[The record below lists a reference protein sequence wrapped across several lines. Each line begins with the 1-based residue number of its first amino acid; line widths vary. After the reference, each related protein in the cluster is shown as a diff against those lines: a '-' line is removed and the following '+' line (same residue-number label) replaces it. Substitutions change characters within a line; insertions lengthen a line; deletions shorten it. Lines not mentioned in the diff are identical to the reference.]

1 MSTDVL
7 LKPFPRIVDE
17 AGLHGHPGRF
27 HVTSSLDALS
37 VYEKIWAKHIP
48 GMAKH
53 RITTHGV
60 WTVPAA
66 PGSDT
71 PRLYALVSY
80 KDADDVQERLEAY
93 LSSPEFRADME
104 GFDISQIVGL
114 DETLLTPTVD
124 SPLR

>member
-1 MSTDVL
+1 MSQYQLRVYTLRD
-7 LKPFPRIVDE
+7 
-17 AGLHGHPGRF
+17 
-27 HVTSSLDALS
+27 SDALS
-37 VYEKIWAKHIP
+37 AYAKIWAQHIP

-60 WTVPAA
+60 WTGPAA
-66 PGSDT
+66 PGNEK
-71 PRLYALVSY
+71 PPLYALVSY
-80 KDADDVQERLEAY
+80 RDSDDVRERLEAY

>member
-1 MSTDVL
+1 MSQYQLRVYTL
-7 LKPFPRIVDE
+7 RSP
-17 AGLHGHPGRF
+17 
-27 HVTSSLDALS
+27 DALS
-37 VYEKIWAKHIP
+37 AYENVWARHIP

-66 PGSDT
+66 PGSGT

-80 KDADDVQERLEAY
+80 RDADNMRERLEAY

-104 GFDISQIVGL
+104 GFDIGQIIDV
-114 DETLLTPTVD
+114 DESALTPTAD
-124 SPLR
+124 SPL

>member
-1 MSTDVL
+1 MPQYQLRVYTL
-7 LKPFPRIVDE
+7 R
-17 AGLHGHPGRF
+17 
-27 HVTSSLDALS
+27 SSAALS
-37 VYEKIWAKHIP
+37 AYEKIWARHIP

-80 KDADDVQERLEAY
+80 EDAEDVQERLEAY
-93 LSSPEFRADME
+93 LSSPAFRADME
-104 GFDISQIVGL
+104 GFDIGQIVGL

>member
-1 MSTDVL
+1 MSQYQLRVYTL
-7 LKPFPRIVDE
+7 
-17 AGLHGHPGRF
+17 
-27 HVTSSLDALS
+27 SSPDALS
-37 VYEKIWAKHIP
+37 AYKKIWAQHIP

-66 PGSDT
+66 PGNET
-71 PRLYALVSY
+71 HRLYALISY
-80 KDADDVQERLEAY
+80 KDADDAQERLEAY

-104 GFDISQIVGL
+104 GFDITQIVGL
-114 DETLLTPTVD
+114 DETLLTPTMD

>member
-1 MSTDVL
+1 MSQYQLRVYTL
-7 LKPFPRIVDE
+7 R
-17 AGLHGHPGRF
+17 
-27 HVTSSLDALS
+27 SSDALS
-37 VYEKIWAKHIP
+37 AYEKIWAQHIP
-48 GMAKH
+48 GMAKY

>member
-1 MSTDVL
+1 MSQYQLRVYTLRD
-7 LKPFPRIVDE
+7 
-17 AGLHGHPGRF
+17 
-27 HVTSSLDALS
+27 SDALTA
-37 VYEKIWAKHIP
+37 YEKIWAQHMA

-60 WTVPAA
+60 WTAPAA

-80 KDADDVQERLEAY
+80 TDADDVQERLEAY

-104 GFDISQIVGL
+104 GFDIARIVGL

>member
-1 MSTDVL
+1 MSQYQLRVYTL
-7 LKPFPRIVDE
+7 R
-17 AGLHGHPGRF
+17 
-27 HVTSSLDALS
+27 SSDALTA
-37 VYEKIWAKHIP
+37 YEKIWAQHIP
-48 GMAKH
+48 GMSKH

-60 WTVPAA
+60 WTMPEAPAS
-66 PGSDT
+66 GT

-80 KDADDVQERLEAY
+80 RDADDVQERLEEY
-93 LSSPEFRADME
+93 LSSREFRADME

>member
-1 MSTDVL
+1 MPQYQL
-7 LKPFPRIVDE
+7 RIYTLRSPE
-17 AGLHGHPGRF
+17 
-27 HVTSSLDALS
+27 ALS
-37 VYEKIWAKHIP
+37 AYEKVWAQHIP
-48 GMAKH
+48 GMSKH

-60 WTVPAA
+60 WTA
-66 PGSDT
+66 PGSGT

-80 KDADDVQERLEAY
+80 SDADDVQERLEAY